1 MLEILTNP
9 RCSKCRQALAYLDS
23 KGVAYRLRAY
33 LDEPLSLDELRR
45 LRVRMGQPPTV
56 WMREKVGDSEEEQLR
71 ALAERPELLQR
82 PIAIEGE
89 RASVVRDLDT
99 LRDFLAP

>member
-33 LDEPLSLDELRR
+33 LDEPLSVDELR
-45 LRVRMGQPPTV
+45 LLAIRMGQPPKE
-56 WMREKVGDSEEEQLR
+56 WMREKAGDSVEEQLR

-82 PIAIEGE
+82 PIAIRGE
-89 RASVVRDLDT
+89 RAAVVRDLDT
-99 LRDFLAP
+99 LRDFLSI